1 LRERLDA
8 RKQPGHRAEEEP
20 LFSLGPRSEG
30 GAEPCQGNGGHG
42 PGYRWTQ
49 TPSEVQIIVIPARA
63 SAFSFDRRVSNS
75 AGSVA
80 TTPASAPLQKD
91 DVACRISAGR
101 LTLRVRA
108 GDEKGKRHAIFDDT
122 PLWRRVRGDA
132 SFWAISDGREVHIT
146 LTKQV
151 SEWWRCV
158 TDNEDGG
165 HKKIDTAVLT
175 CFQIMKERSSRSY
188 ATSSQ
193 SSCRVSCSRVKR
205 AASNSSAPAATFD
218 GTIVPPF
225 DHLSSNHIYTS
236 RSPGETPREASSSR
250 DPPQPGGLLLTP
262 NPPSGRASA
271 CSR

>member
-165 HKKIDTAVLT
+165 HKKIDTAKCRGPDMLSDYEGT
-175 CFQIMKERSSRSY
+175 EQQELRDFFSKQLSR
-188 ATSSQ
+188 
-193 SSCRVSCSRVKR
+193 K
-205 AASNSSAPAATFD
+205 
-218 GTIVPPF
+218 
-225 DHLSSNHIYTS
+225 L
-236 RSPGETPREASSSR
+236 
-250 DPPQPGGLLLTP
+250 
-262 NPPSGRASA
+262 
-271 CSR
+271 